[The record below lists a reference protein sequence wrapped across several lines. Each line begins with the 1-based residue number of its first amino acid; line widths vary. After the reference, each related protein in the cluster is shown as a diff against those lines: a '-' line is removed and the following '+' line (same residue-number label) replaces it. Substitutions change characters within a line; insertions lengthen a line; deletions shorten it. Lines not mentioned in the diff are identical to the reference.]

1 MNALLTPCLDYIDNY
16 AAEILTSQSFIQ
28 LPMAL
33 VQQLISRNSF
43 CAPEIDIFSAI
54 ARWIEA
60 HPEELDHFED
70 VLSNIRLPL
79 IKLDD
84 LLNIVR
90 PSSLIEADKL
100 LDAISEQ
107 SKKRTSDLVYR
118 GILCP
123 MINVAEPSMNA
134 KVLTGEYPT
143 ALLMSRKGFTQDYD
157 RKFTRHAITTDDPGI
172 TIELGRSFII
182 NHIKLWLPDR
192 EQRNQTYS
200 YYVEVS
206 MDQKDWVR
214 VIDHT
219 QYLCRSVQ
227 NLFFRERVVK
237 YVRIVGTYNSLH
249 GTFNLMGFEAF
260 YTTQSFEVDPTTTLL
275 IPRHNVATE
284 TPGCATVI
292 EGVSKSRNVLLDG
305 NTDNYDWDDGYTCH
319 QLGSGAIT
327 IQFPQPYMLNS
338 LRLLLWDCDE
348 RTYSFYIEASCDQVQ
363 WTKIV
368 DANRLRSW
376 QTFTFKRIPV
386 VFIRI
391 VGTANSANEVF
402 HLVHFETPAQVKE
415 MDRSILH
422 LDRNDACSTSRD
434 EHRSQTRSPNAID
447 IQPDPVV
454 EDNLIVQPIDA
465 LEMREDDEEVANE
478 AEEVNVNEE

>member
-1 MNALLTPCLDYIDNY
+1 
-16 AAEILTSQSFIQ
+16 
-28 LPMAL
+28 
-33 VQQLISRNSF
+33 
-43 CAPEIDIFSAI
+43 
-54 ARWIEA
+54 
-60 HPEELDHFED
+60 
-70 VLSNIRLPL
+70 
-79 IKLDD
+79 
-84 LLNIVR
+84 
-90 PSSLIEADKL
+90 
-100 LDAISEQ
+100 
-107 SKKRTSDLVYR
+107 
-118 GILCP
+118 

-157 RKFTRHAITTDDPGI
+157 RKFTRHAITADDPGI

-214 VIDHT
+214 VIDYT

-260 YTTQSFEVDPTTTLL
+260 YTTQPFEVDPTTTLL
-275 IPRHNVATE
+275 K
-284 TPGCATVI
+284 
-292 EGVSKSRNVLLDG
+292 GVSKSRNILLDG

-327 IQFPQPYMLNS
+327 IQFPQPYMLHS

-386 VFIRI
+386 VFVRI

-422 LDRNDACSTSRD
+422 LDRNDGQSTSRD
-434 EHRSQTRSPNAID
+434 ERRSQTRSPDVIERP
-447 IQPDPVV
+447 PDPIA
-454 EDNLIVQPIDA
+454 EDNLLVQPVAA
-465 LEMREDDEEVANE
+465 LEMREDDEEHADE
-478 AEEVNVNEE
+478 AEEVNVHEE